1 MLGLMQDWPLTV
13 DKILTHAKTWHGHRE
28 VVTRTVE
35 GPIVRAT
42 WAEVHDRAGQLSS
55 ALQAVIGGVD
65 PAALDAEALLV
76 RAFAA

>member
-1 MLGLMQDWPLTV
+1 MLGLMQDWALTV

-42 WAEVHDRAGQLSS
+42 WADRQVVDAGR
-55 ALQAVIGGVD
+55 GVVRRRD
-65 PAALDAEALLV
+65 PAAGD
-76 RAFAA
+76 RQDRFD